1 MLLYDRNL
9 IIVLR
14 KGNMTNRFIPDNI
27 IDDIRKH
34 FDIVDVVGQHVKLK
48 RSGRNYFGLCPF
60 HSEKSP
66 SFSVAPDKQIYYC
79 FGCGAGGNVIN
90 FVMNIE
96 GYEFIDAVKYLAGE
110 AGIAL
115 PEIAGGRQP
124 VVEDEEVIKMREAH
138 DLAAKLY
145 HYILTETTQGKAA
158 MTYLIERG
166 FTREE
171 IVTFQI
177 GYAPDSFE
185 TLFSFLNKRGYQ
197 NELLVA
203 CGLASQNDEGRVYDR
218 FRNRI
223 IFPIQDLQGRVV
235 ALGGR
240 VLGEGDPKYL
250 NSPES
255 KIFNKGKMLYNL
267 NLAKKSIRKGN
278 RAILFE
284 GYIDTIAAY
293 RAGVEFG
300 VASLG
305 TALTNQQALL
315 LKRFAD
321 QIYICYDSDNAG
333 RLATLRAIEVLTNNG
348 LKTMIATLPTGQDP
362 DDYIKEHGAEKFN
375 NEIIGQAVSTTTFR
389 LTQARGAYNL
399 KNESGKLDYI
409 KQALTIIAELK
420 HAVEQEHYLKEL
432 ASEFRIS
439 LDSLKRDFQRFNK
452 QPAGREGRTVAERG
466 RYETGA
472 IGKQQI
478 LYPAYY
484 NAERNLIYLMM
495 RSVEVSKRVEL
506 EIGTDFHVEDFAN
519 LATQLYEYYEQG
531 YKAEV
536 DRFIAFL
543 EDDEQRKL
551 ATRIA
556 MGDIN
561 QEITE
566 KELNDYLKKIKDHTI
581 QQEIERKRAA
591 QLVAERN
598 NEIEESLKLGQEIIE
613 LRNKKRDQ

>member
-1 MLLYDRNL
+1 
-9 IIVLR
+9 
-14 KGNMTNRFIPDNI
+14 MTNRFIPDSV
-27 IDDIRKH
+27 IDEIRKH

-96 GYEFIDAVKYLAGE
+96 GYEFVDAIKHLANE

-115 PEIAGGRQP
+115 PEIAGSGP
-124 VVEDEEVIKMREAH
+124 AVAEDEETVKMREAH

-145 HYILTETTQGKAA
+145 HYILTETTQGREA
-158 MTYLIERG
+158 MTYLTERG
-166 FTREE
+166 FTRDE

-197 NELLVA
+197 NDLLVA
-203 CGLASQNDEGRVYDR
+203 CGLASENDEGRVYDR

-223 IFPIQDLQGRVV
+223 IFPITDLQGRVV
-235 ALGGR
+235 GLGGR
-240 VLGEGDPKYL
+240 IIGSGEPKYL

-255 KIFNKGKMLYNL
+255 KIFNKGRMLYNL

-293 RAGVEFG
+293 RAGVEYG

-315 LKRFAD
+315 LKRFTD
-321 QIYICYDSDNAG
+321 QVYICYDSDNAG
-333 RLATLRAIEVLTNNG
+333 KLATLRAIEVLTKNG
-348 LKTMIATLPTGQDP
+348 LKTMIAILPTGQDP
-362 DDYIKEHGAEKFN
+362 DDYITEHGAESFN

-399 KNESGKLDYI
+399 KSESGRLDYI
-409 KQALTIIAELK
+409 KQALIIIAELN
-420 HAVEQEHYLKEL
+420 HAVEQEHYLQEL
-432 ASEFRIS
+432 AGEFKIS
-439 LDSLKRDFQRFNK
+439 LESLKRDFQRVNK
-452 QPAGREGRTVAERG
+452 QQNKREGRPAVERG
-466 RYETGA
+466 RYELGPTN
-472 IGKQQI
+472 KQQI

-484 NAERNLIYLMM
+484 NAEKNLIYLMM
-495 RSVEVSKRVEL
+495 RSAEISRRVEREL
-506 EIGTDFHVEDFAN
+506 GTDFHMEEFAT
-519 LATQLYEYYEQG
+519 LAASLYSYYEQG
-531 YKAEV
+531 YQAEV
-536 DRFIAFL
+536 DRFIAYL
-543 EDDEQRKL
+543 EDDNVRQL
-551 ATRIA
+551 ATKIA

-561 QEITE
+561 EEITE
-566 KELNDYLKKIKDHTI
+566 RELNDYLRKIKDHGI
-581 QQEIERKRAA
+581 QQEIDKKRAA
-591 QLVAERN
+591 QLKAERN
-598 NEIEESLKLGQEIIE
+598 NEIEESLRLGQEIIE
-613 LRNKKRDQ
+613 LRNKKRDK

>member
-1 MLLYDRNL
+1 MS
-9 IIVLR
+9 
-14 KGNMTNRFIPDNI
+14 NRFIPDSV

-96 GYEFIDAVKYLAGE
+96 GYEFVDAIKHLANE

-115 PEIAGGRQP
+115 PEIAGSSP
-124 VVEDEEVIKMREAH
+124 AVAEDEETVKMREAH

-145 HYILTETTQGKAA
+145 HYILTETTQGREA
-158 MTYLIERG
+158 MTYLTERG
-166 FTREE
+166 FTRDE

-177 GYAPDSFE
+177 GYAPDSYE
-185 TLFSFLNKRGYQ
+185 TLFSFLNKRGYK
-197 NELLVA
+197 NDLLVA
-203 CGLASQNDEGRVYDR
+203 CGLASENDEGRVYDR

-223 IFPIQDLQGRVV
+223 IFPINDLQGRVV
-235 ALGGR
+235 GLGGR
-240 VLGEGDPKYL
+240 IIGSGEPKYL

-293 RAGVEFG
+293 RAGVEYG

-321 QIYICYDSDNAG
+321 QVYICYDSDNAG
-333 RLATLRAIEVLTNNG
+333 KLATLRAIEVLTKNG

-362 DDYIKEHGAEKFN
+362 DDYIKEHGAESFN

-399 KNESGKLDYI
+399 KNESGRLDYI
-409 KQALTIIAELK
+409 KQALTIIAELN
-420 HAVEQEHYLKEL
+420 HAVEQEHYLQEL
-432 ASEFRIS
+432 AGEFKIS
-439 LDSLKRDFQRFNK
+439 LDSLKRDFQRVRK
-452 QPAGREGRTVAERG
+452 QQDNRVGTPIGERG
-466 RYETGA
+466 RYEIGA
-472 IGKQQI
+472 TSKQQV

-495 RSVEVSKRVEL
+495 RSAEISRRVEL
-506 EIGTDFHVEDFAN
+506 ELGAGFHMEEFAT
-519 LATQLYEYYEQG
+519 LAASIYSYYEQG
-531 YKAEV
+531 YQAEV
-536 DRFIAFL
+536 DRFIAYL
-543 EDDEQRKL
+543 EDEDLRQL
-551 ATRIA
+551 ATKIA

-561 QEITE
+561 EEITE
-566 KELNDYLKKIKDHTI
+566 QELNDYLRKIKDHGI
-581 QQEIERKRAA
+581 QQEIEKKRAA
-591 QLVAERN
+591 QLKAERN
-598 NEIEESLKLGQEIIE
+598 NEIEESLRLGQEIIE
-613 LRNKKRDQ
+613 LRNKKRDK